1 MSINKL
7 VSLLISTN
15 KQGLT
20 ELYQLFENKDYD
32 TIIRI
37 LYQFLMIGDYNTI
50 TDIIYDNMIL
60 NIIPKHTD
68 MKLYNSLFEC
78 YYSCNHDG
86 LLYNYKN
93 VKPIKVY
100 ILKKIVNNINEKTFD
115 KYIFQL
121 IKSDS
126 LFSVLILDVINHI
139 HNRKKRREFINMIIN
154 NMVKRN
160 YNIYSNVY
168 LFQMGIYNKKW
179 YYCDDY
185 NADKI
190 IRTMV

>member
-7 VSLLISTN
+7 VSLLISTD

-37 LYQFLMIGDYNTI
+37 LCQFMMMGDYNTL
-50 TDIIYDNMIL
+50 TKIIYDNTIL
-60 NIIPKHTD
+60 DIVMKHNDTE
-68 MKLYNSLFEC
+68 LYRTLFNC
-78 YYSCNHDG
+78 YYSCYHDG
-86 LLYNYKN
+86 LHYNYKK
-93 VKPIKVY
+93 VKLIKVH
-100 ILKKIVNNINEKTFD
+100 ILKKIINDKFFD
-115 KYIFQL
+115 KNIFTF
-121 IKSDS
+121 IKRDG
-126 LFSVLILDVINHI
+126 LFNILILDVINHI
-139 HNRKKRREFINMIIN
+139 HNKKKRREFINMIIN
-154 NMVKRN
+154 NMVKRH